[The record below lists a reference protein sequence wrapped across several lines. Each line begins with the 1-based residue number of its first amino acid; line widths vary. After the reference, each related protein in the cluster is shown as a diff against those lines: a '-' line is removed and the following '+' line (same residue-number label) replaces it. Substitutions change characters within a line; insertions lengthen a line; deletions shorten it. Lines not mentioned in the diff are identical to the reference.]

1 LIPEYKLKSVVVN
14 NIIDE
19 KKLLYLSKE
28 FNPFSEDNMVKIVT
42 VARIDN
48 NQKRIDRIIE
58 CCSRLKSEK
67 IVNFSWTIIGDGP
80 DLNNLK
86 KEAESKKVD
95 LLITFLGRKSN
106 PYPYIKNADLLVMSS
121 SYEAYS
127 MVLLESVSLETPI
140 LCTNYA
146 SAHEIV
152 NDGVN
157 GILVENSTNGLYE
170 GLRNILLDTSIIE
183 RLNMN
188 IRNSRSTNELA
199 IEQFYSTIK

>member
-1 LIPEYKLKSVVVN
+1 
-14 NIIDE
+14 
-19 KKLLYLSKE
+19 
-28 FNPFSEDNMVKIVT
+28 
-42 VARIDN
+42 
-48 NQKRIDRIIE
+48 
-58 CCSRLKSEK
+58 
-67 IVNFSWTIIGDGP
+67 
-80 DLNNLK
+80 
-86 KEAESKKVD
+86 